1 MTDQMI
7 DPMIELSDVG
17 FVHDADTPWASR
29 ALLGVNLEIGRGE
42 RVLITGPNGS
52 GKSTLAWILAGHI
65 APTEGTALVD
75 GAPATDAVTS
85 TGLLLQHTRLQI
97 LAPTVR
103 AEADRYDIDPDV
115 HRASLFS
122 LGFDETILPRK
133 IDEMS
138 LGQQRRV
145 ALAGLLA
152 RDCPLLVLDEPLA
165 GLDKRS
171 VEQLIEGIDALAP
184 ETTIVTITHDI
195 EASARLGSR
204 IVALNDGSID
214 NQSIAAEPSNDSPSN
229 DSSSEDGA

>member
-1 MTDQMI
+1 MI
-7 DPMIELSDVG
+7 QLNGVG
-17 FVHDADTPWASR
+17 YVHDADTPWASR
-29 ALLGVNLEIGRGE
+29 ALLGIDLEIGIGE
-42 RVLITGPNGS
+42 RVLVTGPNGS
-52 GKSTLAWILAGHI
+52 GKSTLAWIIAGHV

-75 GAPATDAVTS
+75 GEPATESVTS

-103 AEADRYDIDPDV
+103 AEADRYGIDPDV
-115 HRASLFS
+115 HRAALFG

-152 RDCPLLVLDEPLA
+152 RQCPLLVLDEPLA

-171 VEQLIEGIDALAP
+171 VGQLIDGVGALAA
-184 ETTIVTITHDI
+184 ETTVVTITHDVD
-195 EASARLGSR
+195 ASAPLGSR
-204 IVALNDGSID
+204 IVTLADGSIESD
-214 NQSIAAEPSNDSPSN
+214 SSRPDPSPS
-229 DSSSEDGA
+229 DVGDGGGGGS